1 MKKQWFSILG
11 RERALAV
18 AELAAVLSPEEAP
31 SLEQHGGI
39 AVGAGTG
46 PTWGTIGG
54 SQRSGEVLGTLDEL
68 SATAILD
75 LIRNDLPQTGKI
87 TLGLSIY
94 GASPKKYKHAWI
106 DLKNTLRKSG
116 RSARIVTASTGT
128 SLNAAQVLHNNLT
141 GGHQLE
147 LVIWE
152 RGHRW
157 WVGRTTWVQDID
169 AYTHRDRNRPARDA
183 RVGMLPPKLAQ
194 ILINLATTSRSELIY
209 DPFCGTGVVL
219 MEAGRMG
226 HPVGGSD
233 LSERMV
239 VATQT
244 NLTWTKQD
252 GSDINSLPITQQ
264 DAQTVELPSTPLH
277 IVAEGYLG
285 QPFTAAATRTQ
296 IETER
301 ESLNQ
306 LYTTI
311 LSHFHKQTQIKSI
324 VLALPYWHIQG
335 RDFHL
340 PLLDSI
346 HKIGYTFDQF
356 APTSAD
362 WLTYRRAEQQVGR
375 MIVRL
380 IKKER

>member
-11 RERALAV
+11 RERALAF
-18 AELAAVLSPEEAP
+18 AELAAVLPPDEAP
-31 SLEQHGGI
+31 ALEQHGGI
-39 AVGAGTG
+39 AIGTG
-46 PTWGTIGG
+46 SGPAWSTIGG
-54 SQRSGEVLGTLDEL
+54 SQRAGEVLGILDEL
-68 SATAILD
+68 SAPAVIALMQD
-75 LIRNDLPQTGKI
+75 YLPESGKI

-94 GASPKKYKHAWI
+94 GASPKKYKHTWI
-106 DLKNTLRKSG
+106 DLKNSLRKSG

-128 SLNAAQVLHNNLT
+128 ALNAAQVLHNYLT
-141 GGHQLE
+141 GGHQSE
-147 LVIWE
+147 IVIWE

-194 ILINLATTSRSELIY
+194 IMINLATTNRSKLIY

-252 GSDINSLPITQQ
+252 GIDLDTLPVTQQ

-285 QPFTAAATRTQ
+285 QPFNAVATRSQ
-296 IETER
+296 IEAECA
-301 ESLNQ
+301 SLNE

-311 LSHFHKQTQIKSI
+311 LTHFHKQTQIQSI

-356 APTSAD
+356 APTSVD
-362 WLTYRRAEQQVGR
+362 WLTYRRTEQQVGR

-380 IKKER
+380 IKKEQ